1 MRDNISEDREGT
13 IVEHNRYFTVFNT
26 NLLLIEKGELDI
38 GQSKSFNL
46 DSHFVAINTAQ
57 RLRSRQRF
65 QDSHLHHTFYDV
77 DWNHDSQL
85 TQCIT
90 LVRFHTCVNGHT

>member
-26 NLLLIEKGELDI
+26 NLLLIEKGVLDI

-46 DSHFVAINTAQ
+46 DSHFGTLNTAQ
-57 RLRSRQRF
+57 KLRERQRF
-65 QDSHLHHTFYDV
+65 QDFHLYHTFCVV
-77 DWNHDSQL
+77 DRNHD
-85 TQCIT
+85 
-90 LVRFHTCVNGHT
+90 